1 MRRSFSFFPAL
12 ENRKRSR
19 KITSLA
25 AHAIPGVAGQW
36 LGYGDTLGILQQ
48 VFQVDRVV
56 MPLPVHTYH
65 PDQGFQTVGA
75 TPSTR
80 HPLEASCEP
89 SCLRVCRI
97 LLRSEFK
104 PIPSHPTPTFP
115 PQFTPILSLI

>member
-1 MRRSFSFFPAL
+1 MRCPFSFFPAL

-36 LGYGDTLGILQQ
+36 LVYGDTLGILQQ

-65 PDQGFQTVGA
+65 PDQGSRRLGRLRQHA
-75 TPSTR
+75 TRWKHRANNLPSDL
-80 HPLEASCEP
+80 PYIAG
-89 SCLRVCRI
+89 I
-97 LLRSEFK
+97 GG
-104 PIPSHPTPTFP
+104 
-115 PQFTPILSLI
+115 